1 MNNFQNLSFNIDLDL
16 IYIYN
21 LNKLKNSRSDN
32 NIWFR
37 YNIVN
42 ISKIILILVMR
53 YLLRSDENK
62 YGVTQ
67 RQDDICHNG

>member
-21 LNKLKNSRSDN
+21 LNKLKNSRSDS

>member
-1 MNNFQNLSFNIDLDL
+1 MNNCQGLSFNMDLDL
-16 IYIYN
+16 IYIYH
-21 LNKLKNSRSDN
+21 LNKLKNSRSDS

-37 YNIVN
+37 YNVVN
-42 ISKIILILVMR
+42 ISKLILISVMR